1 MPDLNLT
8 KLREIAVAATD
19 GPWNLHTLRTDE
31 THYIRGSIDDEANT
45 VIYAECED
53 ADAHHIATFDP
64 PTALALIDEIEWLR
78 RGIKHSADILE
89 PLSKTWLKQNNL
101 ELGVPMRYQ
110 VELMRELLD
119 QNEAGGSDE

>member
-1 MPDLNLT
+1 MTELDLT
-8 KLREIAVAATD
+8 KLREIAEAATTTP
-19 GPWNLHTLRTDE
+19 GPWSEYLL
-31 THYIRGSIDDEANT
+31 A
-45 VIYAECED
+45 
-53 ADAHHIATFDP
+53 FDP
-64 PTALALIDEIEWLR
+64 PTVIALIDEIEWLR

>member
-1 MPDLNLT
+1 MTDLDLT
-8 KLREIAVAATD
+8 KLRKIAEAANQWTEQVFITSGFTKTD
-19 GPWNLHTLRTDE
+19 LDVR
-31 THYIRGSIDDEANT
+31 
-45 VIYAECED
+45 
-53 ADAHHIATFDP
+53 HIAAFDP
-64 PTALALIDEIEWLR
+64 PTVLALIDEIERLR

-119 QNEAGGSDE
+119 QNEAGGSDG